1 MIAALA
7 VAGCGDDVQ
16 PGCDPDVPCGAADTG
31 SGEGDGGSA
40 SGTSNSASGA
50 ITADASSSADGSAG
64 TDSGATVGS
73 TSGESSGT
81 ATMDGDTTGS
91 STGGESE
98 GTSSG
103 GQGNVEYSAQALV
116 GALDRILVFKEDL
129 DADRCTWIVLVS
141 PAIGGAYDVTTPAN
155 WSVEQIEISDVGDA
169 CGSPSPGMFGA
180 EAATSAEGTI
190 ELGAIGGTGVY
201 PCDVSVDVTAMFA
214 GLLPGIPPSDLLD
227 ADAIPVTGC

>member
-1 MIAALA
+1 MIAGLF
-7 VAGCGDDVQ
+7 VAGCGDEVQ
-16 PGCDPDVPCGAADTG
+16 PGCDPDVPCGAADTS
-31 SGEGDGGSA
+31 SGTGDGGTTP
-40 SGTSNSASGA
+40 GTSNSASGPS
-50 ITADASSSADGSAG
+50 TADASSTAEGSG
-64 TDSGATVGS
+64 SSGSGATAGS
-73 TSGESSGT
+73 TSGASSDT

-91 STGGESE
+91 STGGESD

-103 GQGNVEYSAQALV
+103 GQGNVEYSAQVLI

-155 WSVEQIEISDVGDA
+155 WSVEQINISDVGDA
-169 CGSPSPGMFGA
+169 CGSPSPAMFGA

-201 PCDVSVDVTAMFA
+201 PCDVTVDVTATFT
-214 GLLPGIPPSDLLD
+214 GLLPGIPPSDVLD